1 MPLKIPKELPAYNVL
16 SKENIFVMNVER
28 ASHQDIRPLK
38 IGILNLMPIKI
49 QAENQLLRYLS
60 NTPLQVDITLFQTKS
75 YTGNHTPLEHLEK
88 FYRYIDDVKNEKFKR
103 IGCYTEMRGFG
114 IYGLMLDCFP
124 MTAPFLYLENI
135 RYIFIY

>member
-60 NTPLQVDITLFQTKS
+60 INFATSLGKTLSLSLT
-75 YTGNHTPLEHLEK
+75 
-88 FYRYIDDVKNEKFKR
+88 FK
-103 IGCYTEMRGFG
+103 
-114 IYGLMLDCFP
+114 
-124 MTAPFLYLENI
+124 
-135 RYIFIY
+135 

>member
-60 NTPLQVDITLFQTKS
+60 NTPLQVEITLIETES
-75 YTGNHTPLEHLEK
+75 YRGKHTPAEHMER
-88 FYRYIDDVKNEKFKR
+88 FYSYFDDIKNQKL
-103 IGCYTEMRGFG
+103 I
-114 IYGLMLDCFP
+114 
-124 MTAPFLYLENI
+124 
-135 RYIFIY
+135 